1 MTAVGML
8 IIGLGVLL
16 LWAAIKGR
24 DPRELVKDV
33 LRRGK

>member
-8 IIGLGVLL
+8 VVGVGILL

-24 DPRELVKDV
+24 DPRELVKGV
-33 LRRGK
+33 IRG